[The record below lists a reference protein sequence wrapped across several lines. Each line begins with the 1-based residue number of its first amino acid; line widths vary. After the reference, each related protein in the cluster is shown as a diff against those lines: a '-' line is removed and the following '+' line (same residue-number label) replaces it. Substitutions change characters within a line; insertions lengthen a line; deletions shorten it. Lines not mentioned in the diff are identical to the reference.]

1 MEHHHHQKPPQEPSA
16 TSTGSDIYK
25 AAEAHAKS
33 YAEAVRL
40 GSKDINAAQIAQELH
55 KHYGAS
61 FTHFSLGNVGTIP
74 GGSDGVKG
82 IETHL
87 ERFEK
92 SGLGL
97 DLEMTKL
104 RVEVVSSSSAVCWVT
119 WRLKP
124 KKEGVSPW
132 EYTNLYGYRQPMGM
146 AAGKGYWEW
155 AVSDQEIGGLVQ
167 RVPNFF
173 EL

>member
-1 MEHHHHQKPPQEPSA
+1 MEHHHLHKPPQEPSA
-16 TSTGSDIYK
+16 ISSGEIYK

-33 YAEAVRL
+33 YAEAARL
-40 GSKDINAAQIAQELH
+40 GSKDIAIPQIAKELH

-61 FTHFSLGNVGTIP
+61 FTAFSLGNVLTIP
-74 GGSDGVKG
+74 SGSDGAKG

-104 RVEVVSSSSAVCWVT
+104 RVEVVSLTSAVCWVT
-119 WRLKP
+119 WRLRP
-124 KKEGVSPW
+124 KKEGVAPW
-132 EYTNLYGYRQPMGM
+132 EWTNLYGYRQMGGM
-146 AAGKGYWEW
+146 GKGYWEW
-155 AVSDQEIGGLVQ
+155 AVSDQEIGGLVL
-167 RVPNFF
+167 RVPDFF